1 METVKKIAFATDHAA
16 IEIRENVKNY
26 LKDLGYEVIDFGF
39 CGNGSCDYPD
49 YALKVAK
56 AVANNEV
63 YKGVLICATGIG
75 MSIAANKVKGVMA
88 AVCWDED
95 TARLAAGHN
104 CANIVCL
111 GSRTATVSQVC
122 HRIKIFLETPFEE
135 RHSKRIEKIKQ
146 IEKME
151 SCTC

>member
-1 METVKKIAFATDHAA
+1 METVKRIAFATDHTA
-16 IEIRENVKNY
+16 IQIRETIKNY
-26 LKDLGYEVIDFGF
+26 LKDLGYEVLDFDF
-39 CGNGSCDYPD
+39 CGGSCDYPD

-56 AVANNEV
+56 AVANNEA
-63 YKGVLICATGIG
+63 YKGVLICGTGIG
-75 MSIAANKVKGVMA
+75 MSIAANKVKSVIA
-88 AVCWDED
+88 AVCWNED
-95 TARLAAGHN
+95 TARLVAEHN

-111 GSRTATVSQVC
+111 GSRTATVSQIC

-151 SCTC
+151 SC